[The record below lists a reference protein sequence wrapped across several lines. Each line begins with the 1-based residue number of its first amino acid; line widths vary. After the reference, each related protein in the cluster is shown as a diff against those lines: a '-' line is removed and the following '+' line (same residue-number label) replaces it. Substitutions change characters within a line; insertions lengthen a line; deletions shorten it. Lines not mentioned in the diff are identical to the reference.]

1 MLTILLA
8 AVIEEVGW
16 RGYVK
21 NNRSMLAC
29 IIFHL
34 FVNTMQE
41 KIAMTP
47 QTKCVETLV
56 VTVAAVLVVA
66 ANREMFF
73 EKEHI
78 GRLLEY
84 QSGDTAR

>member
-1 MLTILLA
+1 
-8 AVIEEVGW
+8 
-16 RGYVK
+16 
-21 NNRSMLAC
+21 MLAC

-47 QTKCVETLV
+47 RTKCVET
-56 VTVAAVLVVA
+56 LVVA

>member
-1 MLTILLA
+1 
-8 AVIEEVGW
+8 
-16 RGYVK
+16 
-21 NNRSMLAC
+21 MLAC

-47 QTKCVETLV
+47 RTKCVETLV